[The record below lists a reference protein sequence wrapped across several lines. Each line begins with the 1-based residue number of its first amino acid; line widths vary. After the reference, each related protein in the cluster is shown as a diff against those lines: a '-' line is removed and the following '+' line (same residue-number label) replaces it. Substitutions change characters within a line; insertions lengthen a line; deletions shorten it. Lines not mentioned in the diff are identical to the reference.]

1 MNKKKLIYLIFL
13 IISILFLI
21 SFSIPVNAAAGDLI
35 LDTRILFPYPDPHE
49 ATTLG
54 TTILKEGYSLS
65 LDDVYDHANYTQ
77 TVAVL
82 TIYKNEEIVK
92 RIKLKTGD
100 YIYYNKTIGGRE
112 YIIIES
118 KLDTIFRGTPNNIV
132 MLRPF
137 YQYSDGSTIIEPDF
151 VYTNLNP
158 KIKEAPYEEWNRSF
172 GGIYERFAYNVW
184 SVQQTSDDGY
194 ILLGKMAQ
202 NPWAELIKIDKSGNE
217 QWNKTFG
224 DFGYTPSGLHF
235 HDGGY
240 IFVGFSQTYR
250 SPTMLVKTDLNGNQ
264 QWSRKF
270 GGTGDYSVNSVQN
283 TLDGGYILAGMKWSD
298 KTGNDARDSILVKTN
313 SNGSEEWRKT
323 FGLDGLIAPSFVLE
337 TPDGGYIV
345 IGYIL
350 WDEHDNIR
358 LDKVS
363 LLHDPIRLNK
373 ILLLKTDSNGTEQ
386 WNWTIGRAGY
396 DHVNSVQNTLDGG
409 YILAGMNDSW
419 TGSDAWLLKTDA
431 NGNEQ
436 WNKTFGLDGLD
447 RVNSVVQTSDRG
459 YVLAGQ
465 IDTAKNP
472 DFKGQILYENY
483 DAWLFKTDANGNL
496 EWTKTIG
503 GLKRDTANFVQETKD
518 GGYVIAGTTES
529 DSSGDSESWLIKV
542 SSEPEGTENIIS
554 NKTET
559 LAASPT
565 QTLTAVP
572 TETSTIIPP
581 EKTGGFEV
589 VLAITIL
596 LAVYIIGGRE
606 GKQGE

>member
-1 MNKKKLIYLIFL
+1 MNKKKWIYLIFL
-13 IISILFLI
+13 TISILFSI
-21 SFSIPVNAAAGDLI
+21 SFSIPANAAAGDLI

-49 ATTLG
+49 ATTLS

-65 LDDVYDHANYTQ
+65 LDDVYDHANSTQ

-132 MLRPF
+132 MLKPF

-151 VYTNLNP
+151 VSTNLNP
-158 KIKEAPYEEWNRSF
+158 KIKETPYEEWNRSF
-172 GGIYERFAYNVW
+172 GGIYERFADNVW

-194 ILLGKMAQ
+194 ILGGKMAQ
-202 NPWAELIKIDKSGNE
+202 KPWAELIKIDVNGNE

-224 DFGYTPSGLHF
+224 DFGYMPSGLHF

-250 SPTMLVKTDLNGNQ
+250 SPTMLVKTDVNGNQ

-270 GGTGDYSVNSVQN
+270 GETGDYSVYSVQN
-283 TLDGGYILAGMKWSD
+283 TLDGGYILAGRKWSD
-298 KTGNDARDSILVKTN
+298 RIGNDARDAILVKTN

-323 FGLDGLIAPSFVLE
+323 FGLDGVITPYSVRE
-337 TPDGGYIV
+337 TPDGGYILTG
-345 IGYIL
+345 ITDWHDDIRI
-350 WDEHDNIR
+350 DEAW
-358 LDKVS
+358 
-363 LLHDPIRLNK
+363 
-373 ILLLKTDSNGTEQ
+373 LLKTDANGNEQ
-386 WNWTIGRAGY
+386 WNRTIGRAGY
-396 DHVNSVQNTLDGG
+396 DYVNSVQNTLDGG
-409 YILAGMNDSW
+409 YILAGMKDSW

-447 RVNSVVQTSDRG
+447 RVNSVVQTSDGG

-503 GLKRDTANFVQETKD
+503 GLKRDTANFVQQTSD
-518 GGYVIAGTTES
+518 GGYIIAGTTES
-529 DSSGDSESWLIKV
+529 DSSGDSESWLVKV
-542 SSEPEGTENIIS
+542 ADVKVDTTQSQVIISDNNIID
-554 NKTET
+554 NNVTDNIQT
-559 LAASPT
+559 SPGK
-565 QTLTAVP
+565 
-572 TETSTIIPP
+572 SIP
-581 EKTGGFEV
+581 GFEFFGGV
-589 VLAITIL
+589 FSIIIIL
-596 LAVYIIGGRE
+596 LSRRRLL
-606 GKQGE
+606 

>member
-13 IISILFLI
+13 IISILFSI
-21 SFSIPVNAAAGDLI
+21 SFSIPANAAAGDLI

-132 MLRPF
+132 MLKPF

-151 VYTNLNP
+151 VSTNLNP
-158 KIKEAPYEEWNRSF
+158 KIKETPYEEWNRSF
-172 GGIYERFAYNVW
+172 GEIYGRFAGDNVW

-194 ILLGKMAQ
+194 ILVGKKAQ
-202 NPWAELIKIDKSGNE
+202 NPWAELIKIDVNGNE

-224 DFGYTPSGLHF
+224 DFGYMPSGLHF

-250 SPTMLVKTDLNGNQ
+250 SPTMLVKTDVNGNQ
-264 QWSRKF
+264 QWNRKF
-270 GGTGDYSVNSVQN
+270 GGTGDYSVYSVQN
-283 TLDGGYILAGMKWSD
+283 TLDGGYILAGRKWSD
-298 KTGNDARDSILVKTN
+298 RTGNDARDAILVKTN

-323 FGLDGLIAPSFVLE
+323 FGLDGVITPSSVRE
-337 TPDGGYIV
+337 TPDGGYILTG
-345 IGYIL
+345 ITDWHDDIRI
-350 WDEHDNIR
+350 DEAW
-358 LDKVS
+358 
-363 LLHDPIRLNK
+363 
-373 ILLLKTDSNGTEQ
+373 LLKTDSNGTEQ
-386 WNWTIGRAGY
+386 WNRTIGRAGY
-396 DHVNSVQNTLDGG
+396 DYVNSVQNTLDGG
-409 YILAGMNDSW
+409 YILAGMKDSR

-447 RVNSVVQTSDRG
+447 RVNSVVQTSDGG

-529 DSSGDSESWLIKV
+529 DSSGGSESWLVKV
-542 SSEPEGTENIIS
+542 ADVKVDNTQSQVIIS
-554 NKTET
+554 DNNVIYNNITDNIQT
-559 LAASPT
+559 SPGK
-565 QTLTAVP
+565 
-572 TETSTIIPP
+572 SIP
-581 EKTGGFEV
+581 GFEFFGGV
-589 VLAITIL
+589 FSIIIIL
-596 LAVYIIGGRE
+596 LSRRRLL
-606 GKQGE
+606 

>member
-1 MNKKKLIYLIFL
+1 MNDLKTKKYKKWTYLIFL
-13 IISILFLI
+13 SISILFPMF
-21 SFSIPVNAAAGDLI
+21 FSIPANAAVGDLI
-35 LDTRILFPYPDPHE
+35 LDTRIELPFNDLDEATPL
-49 ATTLG
+49 ATTL
-54 TTILKEGYSLS
+54 LKDGYSLS
-65 LDDVYDHANYTQ
+65 LDDVYDICCGDLTTAG
-77 TVAVL
+77 L

-92 RIKLKTGD
+92 RMKVKRGD
-100 YIYYNKTIGGRE
+100 YIYYNKTIGGIE
-112 YIIIES
+112 YTIIES
-118 KLDTIFRGTPNNIV
+118 KLDAILLGSTYDIV
-132 MLRPF
+132 QLRPF

-151 VYTNLNP
+151 VSTNLNP
-158 KIKEAPYEEWNRSF
+158 KIKETPYEEWNRSF
-172 GGIYERFAYNVW
+172 GGIYGRYADNVW

-202 NPWAELIKIDKSGNE
+202 NPWAELIKIDETGNE

-224 DFGYTPSGLHF
+224 DFGYIPSGLHF

-240 IFVGFSQTYR
+240 IFVGFSQIYR
-250 SPTMLVKTDLNGNQ
+250 SPTMLVKTDVNGNQ

-270 GGTGDYSVNSVQN
+270 GGTGDYSVYSVQN

-298 KTGNDARDSILVKTN
+298 RTGNDARDAILVKTN

-323 FGLDGLIAPSFVLE
+323 FGLDGVITPSSVRE
-337 TPDGGYIV
+337 TPDGGYILT
-345 IGYIL
+345 GDIL

-358 LDKVS
+358 RMDTV
-363 LLHDPIRLNK
+363 
-373 ILLLKTDSNGTEQ
+373 LLLKTDSKGIEQ
-386 WNWTIGRAGY
+386 WNRTFGGPDYNRVY
-396 DHVNSVQNTLDGG
+396 SVQKTLDGG
-409 YILAGMNDSW
+409 YILAGMKDSW

-447 RVNSVVQTSDRG
+447 RVYSVVQTSDGG
-459 YVLAGQ
+459 YVLAGT

-472 DFKGQILYENY
+472 DFKGQILYEDN